1 MKKFSD
7 YRVLLVD
14 DAKANLDILV
24 EGLKP
29 DHNRF
34 LIVSDG
40 REHEYKSAFSIA
52 PVFSAIST
60 ASLAAILGLRWML
73 FPMPTCVLIV

>member
-1 MKKFSD
+1 VICFPAGNRTFSGTTTKRGTAEKIINVFH
-7 YRVLLVD
+7 Y
-14 DAKANLDILV
+14 
-24 EGLKP
+24 
-29 DHNRF
+29 RF
-34 LIVSDG
+34 LIVSNG

-52 PVFSAIST
+52 PVLTAIST